1 MEFSRKSVRTLVGL
15 ITFALLLAWALFR
28 PWAAA
33 GIWRGIVTIVTP
45 FIFGVTFAFLVNLLL
60 RPVEATWDRVFRRA
74 GRRQAGKGRWAN
86 LKRPVSLAVSVVLIG
101 AAIFV
106 LMFIVLPE
114 VVRTVVFV
122 AEMTPE
128 YAARLETW
136 RGWLQERLAEYDIVL
151 PQLRIELDSVGASV
165 RDWITQRGPAVL
177 ATTLGF
183 TTSVVN
189 GIFNVVIGVVLALY
203 ILADKERLLGQMQ
216 RTLQAFLPEQR
227 ARTVVH
233 VANLTHDTFAKFITG
248 QLTDALI
255 VGLLCYIGMIV
266 LSIPHAGAVSV
277 LVAVTTIIPVIG
289 VLIGTVV
296 AALLIVVTDPMK
308 ALWFLIFIIV
318 LQQFESNVIY
328 PRVVGKSVGL
338 PGLWVL
344 VAITVGGALF
354 GILGMLMAVP
364 TFSVMYTLVR
374 EAVAKRLQHNNG

>member
-165 RDWITQRGPAVL
+165 RDWITQRGRAVL

-255 VGLLCYIGMIV
+255 VGLLCYIGMVV